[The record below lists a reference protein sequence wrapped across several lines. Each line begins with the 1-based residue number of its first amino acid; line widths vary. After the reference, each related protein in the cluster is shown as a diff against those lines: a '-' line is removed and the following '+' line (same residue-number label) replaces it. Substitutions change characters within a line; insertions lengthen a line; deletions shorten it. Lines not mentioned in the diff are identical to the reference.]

1 MANMATRARPYGRSH
16 EWRTLQRGQ
25 ITVNFGSKENLFNE
39 IIMDIH
45 AETCRHYDLLI
56 GEYIKRNSLLT
67 EADAWR
73 LIETIVDK

>member
-1 MANMATRARPYGRSH
+1 
-16 EWRTLQRGQ
+16 
-25 ITVNFGSKENLFNE
+25 
-39 IIMDIH
+39 MDIH